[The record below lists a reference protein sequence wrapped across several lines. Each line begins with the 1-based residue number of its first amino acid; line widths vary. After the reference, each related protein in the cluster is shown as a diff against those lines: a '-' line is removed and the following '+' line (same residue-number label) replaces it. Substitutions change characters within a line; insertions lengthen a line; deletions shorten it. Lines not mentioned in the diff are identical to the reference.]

1 MAAAERNIKFSV
13 SGNIPT
19 VCATPESENADGTER
34 DVDLGTVFTYQA
46 GAESLTVWRKNGNFS
61 T

>member
-19 VCATPESENADGTER
+19 VCATPENEVAGGTER

-46 GAESLTVWRKNGNFS
+46 GTESLTDS
-61 T
+61 MPC